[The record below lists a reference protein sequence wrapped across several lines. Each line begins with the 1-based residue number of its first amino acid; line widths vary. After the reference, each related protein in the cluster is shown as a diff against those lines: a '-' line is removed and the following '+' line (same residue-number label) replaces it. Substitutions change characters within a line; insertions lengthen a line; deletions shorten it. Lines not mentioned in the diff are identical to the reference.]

1 MILISLL
8 FGSQQ
13 LLFELG
19 QPGLVVPYFP
29 HLPLQVGQLIL
40 LLEHLVLPPLQLL
53 LLGAKLGPFLQQP
66 HGLLP
71 LALVDLALPVSDL
84 PRTTFLAPLEGP
96 PALLLRL
103 LFPFLQLFE
112 FLSQQV
118 NVVQLHLNPAVHCH
132 LCLAHFLQLFLR
144 HFELFL

>member
-53 LLGAKLGPFLQQP
+53 LL
-66 HGLLP
+66 
-71 LALVDLALPVSDL
+71 
-84 PRTTFLAPLEGP
+84 
-96 PALLLRL
+96 
-103 LFPFLQLFE
+103 
-112 FLSQQV
+112 
-118 NVVQLHLNPAVHCH
+118 
-132 LCLAHFLQLFLR
+132 
-144 HFELFL
+144 